1 MTQYNI
7 PMKIRVFKFIALFLA
22 VNFLAQVVFPTV
34 AFALTGGPSQPEVE
48 SFEPIGTS
56 EMVDVFSGD
65 FVYNI
70 PLLNVGNYPINISY
84 HSGVSMDQEAS
95 WVGLGWNIN
104 PGVINRN
111 MRGLPDDFNGNGT
124 NGDFITKKFNIKPNR
139 TYGIT
144 GMISPEA
151 LQFNFLSIGLGMGIS
166 FNNYRGFAMESTQ
179 HIGIS
184 AAGGN
189 KGENTASL
197 GLNVSTNSQ
206 EGMTIEPTVSF
217 ERRVMSSYDRDQHL
231 GPKVGASFNSRA
243 GLTALTL
250 KRLGYTTNQYGE
262 VMQQFLSKNGG
273 SSISFVSPT
282 YITPST
288 LPMQNTSVTLNL
300 SYGATAFGTDFLLAF
315 SGYYSEQKL
324 RTNEM
329 KYRSYGYMNSDQY
342 KTVGA
347 LLDFNREKDVS
358 FTKNTPALPV
368 TNFTYDI
375 YSVSGQGIGGM
386 YRPYRNDVGTVHDSF
401 NNNGSDSYSLGV
413 EFGGGWVASFGLD
426 PRVVL
431 SNTTTSKWF
440 NALTKKLKFQ
450 GKEDQPDNM
459 YYEPYYFKQA
469 GEKAVDSE
477 FELEESFFNKIGGF
491 DAVRTDLKSGGGFEV
506 NTENHFKSVN
516 GNTIPISD
524 VINRNKR
531 QKRNESISVLT
542 FKEARDFAVR
552 KSLYSETAP
561 EKAVYKGKDH
571 HIAEMTTVNAQ
582 GMRYVYGIPAYNNL
596 QREVS
601 FSTGESPKRGQLA
614 VDYSTGLVTYSTD
627 GSSDNSISNER
638 GIDNYYQMNETPA
651 YAHSYLLTSVLSPDY
666 VDNDK
671 IPGPSETD
679 MGTYTLFNYEKV
691 SDYNWRIPVGE
702 KKANSEEG
710 LSSLTSDDHANY
722 VYGTKE
728 VWYLKSIEDKNFIA
742 EFFTGERED
751 GLGVV
756 DEDGKINPNKKLKY
770 LKEIKLYNKNDRTTP
785 IKTVHF
791 VYDYSLCGNLP
802 NNSGIGIDENGR
814 KEGQSG
820 YDPAKNINAK
830 KGKLTLKRIYFT
842 YKDSKKA
849 KFSPY
854 DFTYHSVNP
863 DYHIKMYDRWGNFKQ
878 LPNLSNLPAVSY
890 DYRSNANFPYTEQD
904 KVTADKNASA
914 WNLTDIALPSGGS
927 IKVKYESDDYAYVQ
941 DKEAMQMFKVA
952 GVAQNIS
959 ENVEDIHEHLYK
971 RSTNEDFKYIVVDV
985 GPGVSTEDFKKKYL
999 RDIKSGGQE
1008 LYFKFKVNLGSKNWN
1023 DLTYNQKTESSDFVP
1038 GYVNIVNAEVRGSK
1052 AFLEMQL
1059 VPIGDRGE
1067 GIKISPIAKAALQFV
1082 RLYNPRLAYGLTDI
1096 NDGAVDQVLLSIIN
1110 SSPTKNLFAIAKGIN
1125 KHMMD
1130 NQLCREFIAKESF
1143 IRLYN
1148 PNGRKFGGGC
1158 RVASIQVLDN
1168 SSKVL
1173 ADDREGVYGQK
1184 YSYTTTDQDGK
1195 VISSGVA
1202 SYEPLI
1208 GGDENPHRRPVAY
1221 GTKQEKLLV
1230 PDDRFYL
1237 EEPFGECFFPG
1248 ASVGYSKV
1256 TVQSI
1261 NEVPTDEEED
1271 DEEEEEDEEDE
1282 EEEGEE
1288 EEEDLIKEPFSKSG
1302 SVVHEFYTAKDFPT
1316 IVDRTDL
1323 QLLPKKSNIALR
1335 LLKIQQKDYM
1345 NASQGYVIELND
1357 MHGKPKAQW
1366 VYGHGQKTYISGV
1379 EYKYK
1384 RSGNRLVNDAT
1395 IILPDGRI
1403 SNAKIGVDFDF
1414 VADMRRQ
1421 ESTTESFGINGNLAM
1436 FLAAILPASVPLIL
1450 PAYAKEETRF
1460 RSSVTTKVINRYGLL
1475 DEVIAYD
1482 LGSKVATQNIGY
1494 DGETGEVLVTKV
1506 QNNFDDPL
1514 YNFTFPAHWAHNRM
1528 GPAYQNIGVEFS
1540 LELASGTATSSS
1552 NPFEVGDELIAIYN
1566 KDLDDPTK
1574 KDAVLEEMKY
1584 RFYVVEKTKTKVTIL
1599 GGKTSGTNPSSTLL
1613 NGKTTFKIIRSGKR
1627 NMSNIPVGN
1636 VVCLKNPLKADNS
1649 DQLKAKID
1657 FAAFDHMVLSA
1668 SASEFSDDW
1677 KIFCACDIDMGQYYN
1692 PVYYGAKGIWRP
1704 KKSYTFLTDRSK
1716 TSIEANLR
1724 KDGYFKGFNSFW
1736 KTPTSGST
1744 VWESDIANWQW
1755 TSEITSYDPYG
1766 GNEMEN
1772 KDPLERYANS
1782 GSGFNHQVPV
1792 TVSANAKYSDILFE
1806 SFEEGDKKSCVE
1818 QKIKFTGG
1826 TIENKSHTGRSS
1838 IKIPK
1843 SSGGSSMTNLPICK

>member
-1 MTQYNI
+1 
-7 PMKIRVFKFIALFLA
+7 MKIKVFKFTALFLA
-22 VNFLAQVVFPTV
+22 VNFLAQVLFPTI

-111 MRGLPDDFNGNGT
+111 MRGLPDDFNGNGD

-144 GMISPEA
+144 GMISPEVV
-151 LQFNFLSIGLGMGIS
+151 QFNFLSIGLGMGIS
-166 FNNYRGFAMESTQ
+166 YNNYKGFAMEPTQ
-179 HIGIS
+179 NIGIS

-189 KGENTASL
+189 KGQYTASL
-197 GLNVSTNSQ
+197 GLNVSTSSQ
-206 EGMTIEPTVSF
+206 DGMTIDPTVSF
-217 ERRVMSSYDRDQHL
+217 DARVRSNDERSEYL
-231 GPKVGASFNSRA
+231 GAKVGASFNSRA
-243 GLTALTL
+243 GLTSLSL
-250 KRLGYTTNQYGE
+250 KSLNYKSYAYYSSQNLYETKSYDF
-262 VMQQFLSKNGG
+262 MSKNGG
-273 SSISFVSPT
+273 SPISFVSPT
-282 YITPST
+282 YITPSN
-288 LPMQNTSVTLNL
+288 LPFKNTSVTLNL

-324 RTNEM
+324 RTNE
-329 KYRSYGYMNSDQY
+329 KQYRSYGYLNSDQY
-342 KTVGA
+342 NNVGS
-347 LLDFNREKDVS
+347 LLDFNREKDVA

-386 YRPYRNDVGTVHDSF
+386 YRPYRSDVGVVHDSY

-431 SNTTTSKWF
+431 SNTTTTKWR
-440 NALTKKLKFQ
+440 NTLSKKLSFQ
-450 GKEDQPDNM
+450 GKKDQPSNE

-469 GEKAVDSE
+469 GEKSVDSE
-477 FELEESFFNKIGGF
+477 FELEESFFNKVGGF
-491 DAVRTDLKSGGGFEV
+491 NAVRPDLKSGGGFEV
-506 NTENHFKSVN
+506 GTENHLKTAD
-516 GNTIPISD
+516 GNTISILD
-524 VINRNKR
+524 NVNRNKR
-531 QKRNESISVLT
+531 QKRNETISVLT
-542 FKEARDFAVR
+542 FKEARDFAIK
-552 KSLYSETAP
+552 KSLYSETDP
-561 EKAVYKGKDH
+561 NKAVYKGKDH
-571 HIAEMTTVNAQ
+571 HIAEMTSVNAQ

-614 VDYSTGLVTYSTD
+614 VDYSSGLVNYSTD
-627 GSSDNSISNER
+627 GNADNSTSNER
-638 GIDNYYQMNETPA
+638 GIDNFYQMNETPA

-671 IPGPSETD
+671 IPGPSATD
-679 MGTYTLFNYEKV
+679 MGTYTLFNYTKIP
-691 SDYNWRIPVGE
+691 DYNWRVPVGS

-728 VWYLKSIEDKNFIA
+728 VWNLESIEDKNFIA
-742 EFFTGERED
+742 KFITGERED

-756 DEDGKINPNKKLKY
+756 DENGEINKSKKLKY
-770 LKEIKLYNKNDRTTP
+770 LKEIRLYNISDQTTP

-791 VYDYSLCGNLP
+791 VYDYSLCGNVP
-802 NNSGIGIDENGR
+802 NNSGTGIDVNG
-814 KEGQSG
+814 KKDNESG
-820 YDPAKNINAK
+820 YDATKNINAK

-842 YKDSKKA
+842 YKNSKKA

-854 DFTYHSVNP
+854 EFTYHLTNP
-863 DYHIKMYDRWGNFKQ
+863 DYHLKMYDRWGNFKE
-878 LPNLSNLPAVSY
+878 LEYLDGTSANPKY
-890 DYRSNANFPYTEQD
+890 DYRDNANFPYTEQNAT
-904 KVTADKNASA
+904 TAFKNAGA
-914 WNLTDIALPSGGS
+914 WNLTYITLPSGGS
-927 IKVKYESDDYAYVQ
+927 ISVQYESDDYAYVQ
-941 DKEAMQMFKVA
+941 DKEAMQMFKIY
-952 GVAQNIS
+952 GVS
-959 ENVEDIHEHLYK
+959 KEVKVSSTVEHLYD
-971 RSTNEDFKYIVVDV
+971 RSTNEDFNYIVLDV
-985 GPGVSTEDFKKKYL
+985 GFGIDTETFKKKYL
-999 RDIKSGGQE
+999 RDIISGGKD

-1023 DLTYNQKTESSDFVP
+1023 DLTYNQKTGSSDFVP
-1038 GYVNIVNAEVRGSK
+1038 GYVKIVDAVVKDGK

-1082 RLYNPRLAYGLTDI
+1082 RLYNPRLAYGLTDV

-1110 SSPTKNLFAIAKGIN
+1110 SSPTKNLFTIAKGIN
-1125 KHMMD
+1125 RFMMD
-1130 NQLCREFIAKESF
+1130 NQQCREFIAKESF

-1148 PNGRKFGGGC
+1148 PNGKKFGGGS
-1158 RVASIQVLDN
+1158 RVSSIQVLDN
-1168 SSKVL
+1168 SSQVIG
-1173 ADDREGVYGQK
+1173 ANVEGGIYGQN
-1184 YSYTTTDQDGK
+1184 YSYKTTDEEGNE
-1195 VISSGVA
+1195 ISSGVA

-1208 GGDENPHRRPVAY
+1208 GGDEIPHHKPVAY

-1230 PDDRFYL
+1230 PDDKFYL

-1256 TVQSI
+1256 TVTSI
-1261 NEVPTDEEED
+1261 NEAST
-1271 DEEEEEDEEDE
+1271 
-1282 EEEGEE
+1282 
-1288 EEEDLIKEPFSKSG
+1288 KTG

-1366 VYGHGQKTYISGV
+1366 VYGHDQKTYISGV

-1384 RSGNRLVNDAT
+1384 RAGNRLVNDAT

-1414 VADMRRQ
+1414 VADMRQQ

-1436 FLAAILPASVPLIL
+1436 FLAAIFPASIPLIL

-1460 RSSVTTKVINRYGLL
+1460 RSAVTTKVINRYGLL

-1528 GPAYQNIGVEFS
+1528 GPAYQNIGVEYE
-1540 LELASGTATSSS
+1540 LELASGTAASTS
-1552 NPFEVGDELIAIYN
+1552 NPFEIGDELIAIDN
-1566 KDLDDPTK
+1566 DDLDDPTK

-1584 RFYVVEKTKTKVTIL
+1584 RFYVVEKTKTKVTIM
-1599 GGKTSGTNPSSTLL
+1599 GGKTTATNPSSTLL
-1613 NGKTTFKIIRSGKR
+1613 NGSTTFKIIRSGKR

-1636 VVCLKNPLKADNS
+1636 VVCLKNPLKTEDS
-1649 DQLKAKID
+1649 DQLKARID
-1657 FAAFDHMVLSA
+1657 FADFDHMVLSA

-1677 KIFCACDIDMGQYYN
+1677 KIFCACDIDMGKYYN
-1692 PVYYGAKGIWRP
+1692 PVYYGAKAIWRP

-1724 KDGYFKGFNSFW
+1724 KDGYFKAFNSFW
-1736 KTPTSGST
+1736 KTPETGNT
-1744 VWESDIANWQW
+1744 VWCHDKTNWTW

-1772 KDPLERYANS
+1772 KDPLNRYANS

-1806 SFEEGDKKSCVE
+1806 SFEDGDKKSCVE

-1843 SSGGSSMTNLPICK
+1843 SSGGSSMTNLPVCK